1 MFRKWLEIIFDH
13 KISLRERM
21 FRLVTGIS
29 MVALVF
35 ILVLGRSGVN
45 LFILP
50 LSLAYIYIAAK
61 ISIKKECINA
71 GAAAIV
77 VLLLLLYPVVFFT
90 GGGLYGGVPEWFVLC
105 FIYISITLE
114 GRRKGVFFLLCIVE
128 TVICYYLAYH
138 YPDLVMPNTMAQ
150 AYFDSA
156 RSVILVGFLT
166 SILLLFQNYLYEEE
180 NKLTKSQ
187 KKEIEELNQAENHF
201 FSSMSHEI
209 RTPINTIIGLNEMI
223 LRGDISD
230 EVAENAR
237 NIQGASKMLLTLI
250 NDILDLSKIKSGKM
264 EIVNVSYETGE
275 LFSEIVNMIW
285 IKAREKGLEPLANI
299 ILLQMTKESLETE
312 AQPFVDSEKGV
323 ETPADAIAGAMDIL
337 AENISDEADYRK
349 YIRDITMNTGKIIS
363 TAKDPEKESV
373 YEMYYE
379 FEEGLAKLAG
389 HRILA
394 LNRGESEKILTVK
407 IEAPTEKIQQYLEK
421 KIISRLKKEIVR
433 FE

>member
-45 LFILP
+45 LLILP
-50 LSLAYIYIAAK
+50 GSLAFIYIAAK

-156 RSVILVGFLT
+156 RSVIL
-166 SILLLFQNYLYEEE
+166 
-180 NKLTKSQ
+180 
-187 KKEIEELNQAENHF
+187 A
-201 FSSMSHEI
+201 
-209 RTPINTIIGLNEMI
+209 
-223 LRGDISD
+223 
-230 EVAENAR
+230 
-237 NIQGASKMLLTLI
+237 
-250 NDILDLSKIKSGKM
+250 
-264 EIVNVSYETGE
+264 
-275 LFSEIVNMIW
+275 
-285 IKAREKGLEPLANI
+285 
-299 ILLQMTKESLETE
+299 
-312 AQPFVDSEKGV
+312 
-323 ETPADAIAGAMDIL
+323 
-337 AENISDEADYRK
+337 
-349 YIRDITMNTGKIIS
+349 
-363 TAKDPEKESV
+363 
-373 YEMYYE
+373 
-379 FEEGLAKLAG
+379 
-389 HRILA
+389 
-394 LNRGESEKILTVK
+394 
-407 IEAPTEKIQQYLEK
+407 
-421 KIISRLKKEIVR
+421 
-433 FE
+433 

>member
-77 VLLLLLYPVVFFT
+77 VLLLLLFPVVFFT

-150 AYFDSA
+150 AY
-156 RSVILVGFLT
+156 
-166 SILLLFQNYLYEEE
+166 
-180 NKLTKSQ
+180 
-187 KKEIEELNQAENHF
+187 
-201 FSSMSHEI
+201 
-209 RTPINTIIGLNEMI
+209 
-223 LRGDISD
+223 
-230 EVAENAR
+230 
-237 NIQGASKMLLTLI
+237 
-250 NDILDLSKIKSGKM
+250 
-264 EIVNVSYETGE
+264 
-275 LFSEIVNMIW
+275 
-285 IKAREKGLEPLANI
+285 
-299 ILLQMTKESLETE
+299 
-312 AQPFVDSEKGV
+312 
-323 ETPADAIAGAMDIL
+323 
-337 AENISDEADYRK
+337 
-349 YIRDITMNTGKIIS
+349 
-363 TAKDPEKESV
+363 
-373 YEMYYE
+373 
-379 FEEGLAKLAG
+379 
-389 HRILA
+389 
-394 LNRGESEKILTVK
+394 
-407 IEAPTEKIQQYLEK
+407 
-421 KIISRLKKEIVR
+421 
-433 FE
+433 